1 MRTYSS
7 ILFLLALSY
16 VGTGICTQ
24 GANAQTPNV
33 PAEER
38 KGFDSIDQGA
48 LRHDVALLASDK
60 LEGRLSLQPGDEIA
74 VQWIAGQFGKAG
86 LDPIATKPNGMPS
99 YEQGFDLIEY
109 RPDRANSSVTLTRGG
124 KTTVWH
130 APDAFGAYKHPMS
143 ITAPVV
149 FAGYGITAPEL
160 NYDDYKDLNVKG
172 KIVLIF
178 DHEPQEDNPQSVFN
192 GTGNTRY
199 ATTRVK
205 LLNAQEHGAVAVVI
219 VAEPNR
225 KHLTN
230 AERAARIGGSITRPT
245 PLALQA
251 IDEDELS
258 IPAVTVLDP
267 VAKEILATASSSPAE
282 LQTKIDADL
291 TSQSVALPDTS
302 LTIHLRN
309 LSETTGRT
317 SNVVG
322 LLRGSD
328 PSLKAETIII
338 SAHHDHDG
346 MATCPPGQG
355 GTDQDG
361 QPVPHSAE
369 CVQTWHGAD
378 DNASGTAGVV
388 ALARAFAAN
397 GARPRRSILFVV
409 FAAEERGLLG
419 SYWMAAHPL
428 RPLSTTRAMIN
439 FDMIG
444 RDEKPSPQT
453 DGSIEIPTDTSNRLN
468 LIGALYSPDYKR
480 VVSESNNSVG
490 LTLDDRFD
498 HDAVLNVLFRSDQFP
513 FLLHN
518 VPAFWWF
525 TGFHPDY
532 HHITDTAE
540 KIDYPKMAKI
550 LELAYLSAWRF
561 AGDDIVPKFVANPE
575 PPPPA
580 PPASADTPASSE
592 PEPVHH
598 RPITPVMIVPTTGAA
613 GEVSQPPAAAATAAP
628 EPAPV
633 KTRSKK
639 EGKRAKNAPTPSA
652 SAVEATPAPVATS
665 AAAPVTT
672 TASGPS
678 TNVSAT
684 AASSAAAPAATTTA
698 PAPTR
703 RRRPITPVTIKPTT
717 GEAGEVNTVPV
728 DPDAAVTPSD
738 STAGAK
744 PVADGTASAL
754 RPPVTPV
761 LVAPSPTSTAK
772 KTAPPPVTPVKLGGK
787 QPGQDE
793 YEDDPK

>member
-1 MRTYSS
+1 MFFS
-7 ILFLLALSY
+7 LAMACVSA
-16 VGTGICTQ
+16 GISTHTI
-24 GANAQTPNV
+24 GAQSPNV

-38 KGFDSIDQGA
+38 KGFDAISQA
-48 LRHDVALLASDK
+48 QLRSDVAFLASDR
-60 LEGRLSLQPGDEIA
+60 LEGRLSLQPGDETA

-99 YEQGFDLIEY
+99 YEQGFDIIEY
-109 RPDRANSSVTLTRGG
+109 RPDRVNSAVTLVHGG
-124 KTTVWH
+124 RSTVWH
-130 APDAFGAYKHPMS
+130 APDAFGAYKHPVNL
-143 ITAPVV
+143 TAPVV

-178 DHEPQEDNPQSVFN
+178 DHEPQEDDPQSVFN

-230 AERAARIGGSITRPT
+230 AERSARIGGSITRPT

-251 IDEDELS
+251 IEEDELK
-258 IPAVTVLDP
+258 IPSVTVLDA
-267 VAKEILATASSSPAE
+267 VAKEILAAAPTSATD

-291 TSQSVALPDTS
+291 TPQSMALPDTT
-302 LTIHLRN
+302 LTLHLRN
-309 LSETTGRT
+309 LSESTGRT
-317 SNVVG
+317 ANVLG

-328 PSLKAETIII
+328 PNLKAETIII

-346 MATCPPGQG
+346 MASCPPGQE
-355 GTDQDG
+355 GTNQDG
-361 QPVPHSAE
+361 QSIPHGMD

-388 ALARAFAAN
+388 ALARAFTAD
-397 GARPRRSILFVV
+397 GVKPKRSILFVV

-453 DGSIEIPTDTSNRLN
+453 EGLIDIPADTSNRLN

-480 VVSESNNSVG
+480 VVVEANNSVG

-498 HDAVLNVLFRSDQFP
+498 RDAALNVLFRSDQFP

-518 VPAFWWF
+518 IPAFWWF

-550 LELAYLSAWRF
+550 LQLAYLSAWRF
-561 AGDDIVPKFVANPE
+561 ATDDAVPKFVANPE

-580 PPASADTPASSE
+580 APVSADAPASDAPA
-592 PEPVHH
+592 EPVHH
-598 RPITPVMIVPTTGAA
+598 RPITPVTIVPTTGAA
-613 GEVSQPPAAAATAAP
+613 GEEIRPVAAPEVSAPVAPAPAKAAKIKKGDKAAKSTAASPDTAAPAPLAPPVAVPAPAAATAAP
-628 EPAPV
+628 SP
-633 KTRSKK
+633 
-639 EGKRAKNAPTPSA
+639 
-652 SAVEATPAPVATS
+652 ATS
-665 AAAPVTT
+665 P
-672 TASGPS
+672 ASM
-678 TNVSAT
+678 T
-684 AASSAAAPAATTTA
+684 AASAASTTAAT
-698 PAPTR
+698 PPK
-703 RRRPITPVTIKPTT
+703 RRRPITPVVIQPTT
-717 GEAGEVNTVPV
+717 GEDSVVKQNPT
-728 DPDAAVTPSD
+728 DPEATATP
-738 STAGAK
+738 TATTTSASGASVVQK
-744 PVADGTASAL
+744 PSLTNQ
-754 RPPVTPV
+754 P
-761 LVAPSPTSTAK
+761 AK
-772 KTAPPPVTPVKLGGK
+772 GKGAPPPVTPVKLGGK
-787 QPGQDE
+787 LPGQDE
-793 YEDDPK
+793 YEDDPPSTPAPPK